1 MNDYLSD
8 VTIAQQLHIEC
19 FAGDG
24 AKRSDNAGIEVE
36 VVATPRSNGAECLVD
51 AFFNPA
57 KLAKRKGHIAGDP
70 VFLTQIRAAL
80 AALGFPLG
88 HARLCR
94 CCRAGRSPCRLRG
107 RQRLRGGRP
116 EAARAH
122 KRRSGLAGG
131 RRRRRRLS
139 KQSPIDMSVPGATA
153 VASRQPRRIAM
164 RHLLSDW
171 RQWSVTE
178 RIVAVAMA
186 VAAVMIPAALATV

>member
-24 AKRSDNAGIEVE
+24 AKRSDNASIEIE

-80 AALGFPLG
+80 AALGFPSDTLVY
-88 HARLCR
+88 
-94 CCRAGRSPCRLRG
+94 AGAAAQDDHLVAF
-107 RQRLRGGRP
+107 
-116 EAARAH
+116 EAGSDFAAAVL
-122 KRRSGLAGG
+122 KLLAPT
-131 RRRRRRLS
+131 S
-139 KQSPIDMSVPGATA
+139 
-153 VASRQPRRIAM
+153 
-164 RHLLSDW
+164 
-171 RQWSVTE
+171 
-178 RIVAVAMA
+178 
-186 VAAVMIPAALATV
+186 VAAA